1 MCSNGYDSRLL
12 TERCEFDPHHKL
24 SDSRFPGCLFISLK
38 RKAIILMVVIKIWDN
53 TPIDTSSNKIKNE
66 VSKGVVKYITDHWNE
81 CVKST
86 NEINDKKY
94 ETQFFI
100 TL

>member
-1 MCSNGYDSRLL
+1 MV
-12 TERCEFDPHHKL
+12 
-24 SDSRFPGCLFISLK
+24 
-38 RKAIILMVVIKIWDN
+38 AIKVWDD
-53 TPIDTSSNKIKNE
+53 TPIDTLSNKIKNE
-66 VSKGVVKYITDHWNE
+66 VSKSIAKYITDHWDE

-86 NEINDKKY
+86 SEINDKKY